1 MISARQELTYCAS
14 DADKTESERV
24 NPAAAAMEP
33 MTGAYSSGKKRG
45 WDIKDELNRREDIS
59 TVHYRSFGQ

>member
-14 DADKTESERV
+14 DADKTENERV